1 MASVNDSTRNVLKKT
16 FETAADLYDEARP
29 SYPDQLFDDLIDLV
43 DLEPGAALLEIG
55 AGTGKATVPLAERGY
70 RIVALEAGNRLAT
83 IARRKLVAFPNV
95 EVVTDP
101 FESWDPAGKLF
112 VLVYAAS
119 AWHWIDPKIRFEKA
133 AALLHPGGALAFFR
147 SGHAFPRDA
156 DPFFFEIQSV
166 YEEIG
171 ETTPDDQWP
180 PPPPEAVD
188 DDADEIEASGLFDD
202 VRVRRYVWAQ
212 EYDAD
217 GYIALLN
224 TFSGHIAMAA
234 AKRDFLYD
242 EIRKRIASRPSHTV
256 RRHWIAILHVAR
268 RL

>member
-1 MASVNDSTRNVLKKT
+1 V
-16 FETAADLYDEARP
+16 ADLYDEARP
-29 SYPDQLFDDLIDLV
+29 DYPDHLFDDLIDLAGV
-43 DLEPGAALLEIG
+43 TPEASLLEIG

-70 RIVALEAGNRLAT
+70 RIVCLEAGNRLST
-83 IARRKLVAFPNV
+83 IASQKLSAFPDTKV
-95 EVVTDP
+95 ITAP
-101 FESWDPAGKLF
+101 FESWDPVGESF
-112 VLVYAAS
+112 DLVYAAA
-119 AWHWIDPKIRFEKA
+119 AWHWIDPKVRYEKA
-133 AALLHPGGALAFFR
+133 AASLRAGGALAFFR
-147 SGHAFPRDA
+147 PGHAFPKDT
-156 DPFFFEIQSV
+156 DPFFFEIQAT
-166 YEEIG
+166 YEAIG
-171 ETTPDDQWP
+171 ETNPDERWP
-180 PPPPEAVD
+180 PPPPEEVQD
-188 DDADEIEASGLFDD
+188 DTEEIEASGLFGD